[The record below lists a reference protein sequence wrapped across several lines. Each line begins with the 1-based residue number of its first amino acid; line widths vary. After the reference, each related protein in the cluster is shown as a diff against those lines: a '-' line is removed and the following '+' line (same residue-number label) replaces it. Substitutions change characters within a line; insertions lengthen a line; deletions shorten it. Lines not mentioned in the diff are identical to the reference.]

1 MKMKTNPNPN
11 PNSGSPAGT
20 AVALGAAVFLA
31 LALVGGVSAWLR
43 EDIQAARESFVRKV
57 VAEAL
62 SGVARDN
69 DPFSERQALQAELQA
84 ELQFAEALEMFPARR
99 GDAVVAVAVRARA
112 GGYGGPI
119 EFVAAF
125 RRGESD
131 PFNLIVVRH
140 RETPGI
146 ADFLSAPSGG
156 NRALDGVSGATVTS
170 RAIQDA
176 AREVGEWLRESGV
189 GL

>member
-1 MKMKTNPNPN
+1 MKMKMKTNPNPN
-11 PNSGSPAGT
+11 SDSPART

-69 DPFSERQALQAELQA
+69 DPFSERRALQA

-125 RRGESD
+125 RRGEVD

-189 GL
+189 AGGL

>member
-1 MKMKTNPNPN
+1 MNPNPD
-11 PNSGSPAGT
+11 SDSPAGT

-69 DPFSERQALQAELQA
+69 DPFSERQALKA

-125 RRGESD
+125 RRGEID

-170 RAIQDA
+170 RAIQNA